1 MMKIGSAARLRC
13 GVAPVILATA
23 LLSPSIVFAQDETP
37 QGAQGAGY
45 DDQVIIVTGSR
56 IARPDLEAA
65 SPVSVVSQETIK
77 LAGSSGVEEYLR
89 DIPQAVAA
97 IGSATNNGNEGAAT
111 IDLRNLGEE
120 RTLVLVDGKRFV
132 PYDAAGIVDLNMI
145 PPALVERV
153 EVVTGGASAVYGSD
167 AIAGVV
173 NFIMKKDFQG
183 IEADAQYGLTD
194 RGDGRTTQLSLTA
207 GTNFAGG
214 RGNITV
220 NGTYSNQEAVYQG
233 DRSFSQEA
241 LAAADFSP
249 GGSFTNAPGFL
260 DLGPDG
266 YQFTSAG
273 DLTDLGANPD
283 AFAPFNFNPYNLLQ
297 TPHEKYTAT
306 LLANY
311 EISDTLEFYG
321 RASYAQSKVTTIIAP
336 TGTFFFPFDIN
347 YTDNPF
353 LSDQARNIIA
363 TYDDDSDGIVSAAIG
378 RRLTEL
384 GTRDS
389 IYENKAWQL
398 VGGLRGDFSDTMHW
412 EVFAQYAKT
421 KRSQDF
427 INDVAYD
434 RLFQAV
440 QATTDGSGNVVC
452 VDPSNGCVPA
462 NIFGPGNLSSA
473 AADYIRLDLHE
484 DNRTTQFVTGG
495 FLSGD
500 LPFAVPT
507 ASKPGAFVIGFEYRK
522 ETSKARPDDNLVAG
536 NSIGFGSST
545 PIDAQYDVWEGY
557 GEVKLPILSDMSFA
571 QELNLEA
578 GVRYADY
585 KNEIKTLG
593 TGNSYTNW
601 SWKLGGDWKPVDAV
615 RFRVMYQRA
624 VRAPNI
630 EEIGQPLTPSTG
642 DADFDPCAGANPVG
656 NAQLTQL
663 CIDTGVPAAN
673 IGSVGGPISGQI
685 NNFVGG
691 NPDLVPEK
699 ASTWTIGA
707 VLEPSALP
715 GFTATIDY
723 FDIKVEDAILQVPE
737 QSVLDIC
744 YDIEQDPDG
753 SFCSLISRSPTGRLN
768 GDTTVGVDVR
778 RRNIGMLRSRGI
790 DFAVQYRF
798 DLGNVGNLRLAAN
811 VTRQLKSDLQFA
823 DQLEVNHCV
832 GLVGTTCLRPDPKWR
847 WVQTTTWN
855 KGSLTLQLRW
865 QHLGKLTNDSVAF
878 GDALA
883 SDFVVPVIDSY
894 DYFDLSGMFE
904 VTENFALRGGIT
916 NLFDKKPPVVGNDY
930 GGTAEN
936 SGNTYPATYDPLGRS
951 FFIGATVRF

>member
-1 MMKIGSAARLRC
+1 VKNIDIAARLRC
-13 GVAPVILATA
+13 GVAPIILATA
-23 LLSPSIVFAQDETP
+23 LLSPSIAYAQDEP
-37 QGAQGAGY
+37 QGAQEAGGSEN
-45 DDQVIIVTGSR
+45 VIIVTGTR
-56 IARPDLEAA
+56 IARPDMESA
-65 SPVSVVSQETIK
+65 SPVSVVTSEQIK
-77 LAGSSGVEEYLR
+77 LAGSAGVEEFLR

-97 IGSATNNGNEGAAT
+97 IGSSTNNGNEGAAT
-111 IDLRNLGEE
+111 VDLRNLGEE

-145 PPALVERV
+145 PSALVERV

-207 GTNFAGG
+207 GTNFADG
-214 RGNITV
+214 RGNITL
-220 NGTYSNQEAVYQG
+220 NGTYSKQQAVYQG
-233 DRSFSQEA
+233 DRKFSEEA

-266 YQFTSAG
+266 YQFTSSG
-273 DLTDLGANPD
+273 DLTDLGVNPD
-283 AFAPFNFNPYNLLQ
+283 AFAPFNFNPFNLLQ
-297 TPHEKYTAT
+297 TPHKKYTAT
-306 LLANY
+306 VLANY
-311 EISDTLEFYG
+311 ELSDTIEFYG
-321 RASYAQSKVTTIIAP
+321 RGSYAKSKVTTIIAP

-347 YTDNPF
+347 YMDNPF
-353 LSDQARNIIA
+353 LSDQARNIIS

-389 IYENKAWQL
+389 IYENEAWQI
-398 VGGLRGDFSDTMHW
+398 VGGFKGDLSPTLHW

-427 INDVAYD
+427 VNDVAYD

-440 QATTDGSGNVVC
+440 QATGTSANPVC
-452 VDPSNGCVPA
+452 VDPSDGCVPA
-462 NIFGPGNLSSA
+462 NIFGPGNLSEA

-500 LPFAVPT
+500 LPFTVPM
-507 ASKPGAFVIGFEYRK
+507 AGKPGAFVVGVEYRK
-522 ETSKARPDDNLVAG
+522 ETSKARPDANLAAG

-545 PIDAQYDVWEGY
+545 PIDAQYDVKEAY
-557 GEVKLPILSDMSFA
+557 GEIKLPLVTDSPFV
-571 QELNLEA
+571 QELSLEG

-585 KNEIKTLG
+585 KNKVKTLG
-593 TGNSYTNW
+593 VSNSYTNW
-601 SWKLGGDWKPVDAV
+601 SWKLGGDWKPIDDI

-642 DADFDPCAGANPVG
+642 DADFDPCAGTNPVG
-656 NAQLTQL
+656 NAALTQL
-663 CIDTGVPAAN
+663 CIDTGVPAGN

-691 NPDLVPEK
+691 NAALLPEK
-699 ASTWTIGA
+699 SSTWTIGA
-707 VLEPSALP
+707 VLQPTALR

-723 FDIKVEDAILQVPE
+723 FDIKVEDAILQIPE

-744 YDIEQDPDG
+744 YDIEQDASGD
-753 SFCSLISRSPTGRLN
+753 FCSLISRSPTGRLN

-778 RRNIGMLRSRGI
+778 RRNIGMLRARGI

-798 DLGNVGNLRLAAN
+798 DMGNAGNLRLAAN

-823 DQLEVNHCV
+823 DQLEVNHCA
-832 GLVGTTCLRPDPKWR
+832 GLVGTICLSPDPKWR

-855 KGSLTLQLRW
+855 KGGLTLQLRW

-878 GDALA
+878 GDALP
-883 SDFVVPVIDSY
+883 SDFVVPSIKSY
-894 DYFDLSGMFE
+894 DYFDLSGNLE
-904 VTENFALRGGIT
+904 VTKQFSLRGGIS

-930 GGTAEN
+930 GGTTEN

-951 FFIGATVRF
+951 FFVGATVRF

>member
-1 MMKIGSAARLRC
+1 MES
-13 GVAPVILATA
+13 
-23 LLSPSIVFAQDETP
+23 
-37 QGAQGAGY
+37 
-45 DDQVIIVTGSR
+45 
-56 IARPDLEAA
+56 A
-65 SPVSVVSQETIK
+65 SPVSVVTSEQIK
-77 LAGSSGVEEYLR
+77 LAGSAGVEEFLR

-97 IGSATNNGNEGAAT
+97 IGSSTNNGNEGAAT
-111 IDLRNLGEE
+111 VDLRNLGEE

-145 PPALVERV
+145 PSALVERV

-207 GTNFAGG
+207 GTNFADG
-214 RGNITV
+214 RGNITL
-220 NGTYSNQEAVYQG
+220 NGTYSKQQAVYQG
-233 DRSFSQEA
+233 DRKFSEEA

-266 YQFTSAG
+266 YQFTSSG
-273 DLTDLGANPD
+273 DLTDLGVNPD
-283 AFAPFNFNPYNLLQ
+283 AFAPFNFNPFNLLQ
-297 TPHEKYTAT
+297 TPHKKYTAT
-306 LLANY
+306 VLANY
-311 EISDTLEFYG
+311 ELSDTIEFYG
-321 RASYAQSKVTTIIAP
+321 RGSYAKSKVTTIIAP

-347 YTDNPF
+347 YMDNPF
-353 LSDQARNIIA
+353 LSDQARNIIS

-389 IYENKAWQL
+389 IYENEAWQI
-398 VGGLRGDFSDTMHW
+398 VGGFKGDLSPTLHW

-427 INDVAYD
+427 VNDVAYD

-440 QATTDGSGNVVC
+440 QATGTSANPVC
-452 VDPSNGCVPA
+452 VDPSDGCVPA
-462 NIFGPGNLSSA
+462 NIFGPGNLSEA

-500 LPFAVPT
+500 LPFTVPM
-507 ASKPGAFVIGFEYRK
+507 AGKPGAFVVGVEYRK
-522 ETSKARPDDNLVAG
+522 ETSKARPDANLAAG

-545 PIDAQYDVWEGY
+545 PIDAQYDVKEAY
-557 GEVKLPILSDMSFA
+557 GEIKLPLVTDSPFV
-571 QELNLEA
+571 QELSLEG

-585 KNEIKTLG
+585 KNKVKTLG
-593 TGNSYTNW
+593 VSNSYTNW
-601 SWKLGGDWKPVDAV
+601 SWKLGGDWKPIDDI

-642 DADFDPCAGANPVG
+642 DADFDPCAGTNPVG
-656 NAQLTQL
+656 NAALTQL
-663 CIDTGVPAAN
+663 CIDTGVPAGN

-691 NPDLVPEK
+691 NAALLPEK
-699 ASTWTIGA
+699 SSTWTIGA
-707 VLEPSALP
+707 VLQPTALR

-723 FDIKVEDAILQVPE
+723 FDIKVEDAILQIPE

-744 YDIEQDPDG
+744 YDIEQDASGD
-753 SFCSLISRSPTGRLN
+753 FCSLISRSPTGRLN

-778 RRNIGMLRSRGI
+778 RRNIGMLRARGI

-798 DLGNVGNLRLAAN
+798 DMGNAGNLRLAAN

-823 DQLEVNHCV
+823 DQLEVNHCA
-832 GLVGTTCLRPDPKWR
+832 GLVGTICLSPDPKWR

-855 KGSLTLQLRW
+855 KGGLTLQLRW

-878 GDALA
+878 GDALP
-883 SDFVVPVIDSY
+883 SDFVVPSIKSY
-894 DYFDLSGMFE
+894 DYFDLSGNLE
-904 VTENFALRGGIT
+904 VTKQFSLRGGIS

-930 GGTAEN
+930 GGTTEN

-951 FFIGATVRF
+951 FFVGATVRF